1 MAFQNRQE
9 FTNIFQ
15 LALSSANTELL
26 VGLPT
31 HLRDSYA
38 CDFCLADEAFH
49 TGRLEVTSRSR
60 KKYWD
65 HWQAYTAPMGV
76 DPYLQNT
83 QFSKRIRLLSGFA
96 AQSTQVSMVN
106 ENKLKI
112 AQSVRRS
119 RPLARQSRWPATQ
132 ILPK

>member
-38 CDFCLADEAFH
+38 RDFHLADEAFH
-49 TGRLEVTSRSR
+49 TGRLEATSCGR
-60 KKYWD
+60 KKYWV
-65 HWQAYTAPMGV
+65 HWQAYIAPMGV

-83 QFSKRIRLLSGFA
+83 QFSK
-96 AQSTQVSMVN
+96 
-106 ENKLKI
+106 
-112 AQSVRRS
+112 
-119 RPLARQSRWPATQ
+119 
-132 ILPK
+132 